1 MRTFVSS
8 PVRVNALVGPTASGK
23 SAVAL
28 VVAERAGAEL
38 ISLDSML
45 VYRGLDI
52 GVAKPTPE
60 ERARVPHHALDLVEP
75 SEAFSVSDWLREAQR
90 AQRAIEERG
99 RRALYVGGT
108 AFYLKALLQGLFE
121 GPPVEPQVRERL
133 EQRYQSEGPAALH
146 AELQR
151 VDPALA
157 LRIHANDR
165 KRVVRALE
173 VFEQTGRPLS
183 QWQTT
188 WGWHGAAPSA
198 AGEVRLVGLSTP
210 VEQLDAR
217 IAARTRAMLASGW
230 VEEARAIRARCG
242 FGPTAAAALGYA
254 QVLELAD
261 GRIDR
266 ESCERAIVLKTR
278 QFARKQRTWLRKFE
292 GLTWIETLQPGSAS
306 SAPSGST
313 ENSAHEKNLA
323 GLADEVLE
331 QLGWA

>member
-1 MRTFVSS
+1 MRATVSA
-8 PVRVNALVGPTASGK
+8 PVRLHALVGPTASGK

-28 VVAERAGAEL
+28 EVAERAGAEL

-52 GVAKPTPE
+52 GVAKPTAA

-75 SEAFSVSDWLREAQR
+75 SEAFSVSDWLREARR
-90 AQRAIEERG
+90 AQGAIEARG

-121 GPPVEPQVRERL
+121 GPAVEPRVRERL
-133 EQRYQSEGPAALH
+133 EQRYASEGPLALH

-151 VDPALA
+151 VDPSLA
-157 LRIHANDR
+157 ARIHANDR

-173 VFEQTGRPLS
+173 VFEQTGKPLS
-183 QWQTT
+183 EWQTT

-210 VEQLDAR
+210 VERLDAR
-217 IAARTRAMLASGW
+217 IAARTREMLERGW
-230 VEEARAIRARCG
+230 VEEARAIRERSG

-261 GRIDR
+261 GLTDP

-292 GLTWIETLQPGSAS
+292 GLEWVETLRPSAEGA
-306 SAPSGST
+306 SAD
-313 ENSAHEKNLA
+313 EKDLA
-323 GLADEVLE
+323 GLADEVLDR
-331 QLGWA
+331 LGWG